1 MTTSM
6 TGFARAEQESPQ
18 GTLTIEL
25 RSVNHRYLDLSIRM
39 PDPLRQFE
47 NRLREK
53 LQQRLARGKIDC
65 NIFFH
70 AGAATEGLPVDE
82 TRARALIRTLEQIKG
97 WMNDAAPVSAETILQ
112 WPGVIREEV
121 GDEKALQASL
131 DATLDAAL
139 DTLIAMRRQEGERLK
154 AIIESRLAAL
164 SKTVAKVRARRPEV
178 LANVRQKLLERI
190 ESLDVEADPGRLEQE
205 LAFIAQKLDVDEELD
220 RLDSHVSAAREAL
233 QRQEAVGRRLDFIM
247 QEFNREANTLS
258 SKSADTETTAA
269 AVELKV
275 LIEQMR
281 EQVQNIE

>member
-6 TGFARAEQESPQ
+6 TGFARAEQESPE

-47 NRLREK
+47 SRVREK

-65 NIFFH
+65 NIFFR
-70 AGAATEGLPVDE
+70 AGAASEGLPVDE
-82 TRARALIRTLEQIKG
+82 ARARALIRTLEQIEG
-97 WMNDAAPVSAETILQ
+97 WMKDAAAVSADAILQ

-121 GDEKALQASL
+121 GDEKALQTSL

-139 DTLIAMRRQEGERLK
+139 DTLIAMRRQEGERLQ

-164 SKTVAKVRARRPEV
+164 AKTVAKVRARRPEV
-178 LANVRQKLLERI
+178 LANVRQKLLERLQ
-190 ESLDVEADPGRLEQE
+190 SLDIEADPGRLEQE

-233 QRQEAVGRRLDFIM
+233 RRQEAVGRRLDFIM